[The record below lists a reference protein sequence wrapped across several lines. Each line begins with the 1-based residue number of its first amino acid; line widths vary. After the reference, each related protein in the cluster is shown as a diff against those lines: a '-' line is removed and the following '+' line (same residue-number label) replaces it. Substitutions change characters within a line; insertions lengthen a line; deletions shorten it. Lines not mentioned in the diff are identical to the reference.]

1 MRFGRPGTGA
11 GQLVQMLEVDPAQSV
26 SESVRALPA
35 DSLRPYVAW
44 YSGYRQEG
52 VQPSRHR
59 GLPSPHLTLVVTLDD
74 PLTVAAHPDARQAPG
89 QYETL
94 LGGLHTI
101 PALITHEGRQSGIQV
116 GLNPLGARALL
127 GLPAGELA
135 GIDVHAGEVL
145 GRVAAE
151 VQERV
156 RGAAGWAERFAIV
169 DEVLMRLLS
178 ADLGPPPAVV
188 QAWRSL
194 LEAGG
199 ATTVRQLAR
208 EVGWSS
214 RHLQQRF
221 REEVGL
227 TPKSAGRVIRFDI
240 ARRRLQNQAARGEL
254 RSLADLAVECGYF
267 DQAHLAR
274 DFRDLAGAP
283 PSQWLVEE
291 FRNVQVPTTDP
302 VAELAH
308 D

>member
-1 MRFGRPGTGA
+1 MFPMVDR
-11 GQLVQMLEVDPAQSV
+11 DPAESV

-35 DSLRPYVAW
+35 VPLRPYVAW

-52 VQPSRHR
+52 VSPARHR
-59 GLPSPHLTLVVTLDD
+59 GLPSPYLTLILTLDD
-74 PLTVAAHPDARQAPG
+74 PVTVAAHPDARQAPA
-89 QYETL
+89 QYATL
-94 LGGLHTI
+94 LGGLHTT
-101 PALITHEGRQSGIQV
+101 PALITHDGRQSGIQI

-135 GIDVHAGEVL
+135 SIDLHAGEVL
-145 GRVAAE
+145 GRVASEA
-151 VQERV
+151 QENLRV
-156 RGAAGWAERFAIV
+156 ATGWAERFAIL
-169 DEVLMRLLS
+169 DQLLLCRL
-178 ADLGPPPAVV
+178 DTDKGPPPAVV

-194 LEAGG
+194 LAAGG
-199 ATTVRQLAR
+199 AVTVGQLAR
-208 EVGWSS
+208 EVGWSG

-227 TPKSAGRVIRFDI
+227 TPKAAGRVIRFDQ
-240 ARRRLQNQAARGEL
+240 ARRRLQNQAVRGEL

-274 DFRDLAGAP
+274 DFRELAGAP

-291 FRNVQVPTTDP
+291 FRNVQVPTADP
-302 VAELAH
+302 VAELTH